1 MLAHKKFQG
10 RSLLAVA
17 AFNGDKDTFEAV
29 LTTMETHLDIQKVR
43 YRCLVCGAAHFRLNV
58 PPSLIAWRI
67 AVLLFLT
74 TIHFTVEPFC
84 GAKSSMILRPSSGSC
99 GKPTHEVKRVVGR

>member
-1 MLAHKKFQG
+1 MLAHKGFNG

-17 AFNGDKDTFEAV
+17 AFNGDKETFEVV
-29 LTTMETHLDIQKVR
+29 LITMVTRLDIQKVR
-43 YRCLVCGAAHFRLNV
+43 RRCLVCGAAHFRLNV

-67 AVLLFLT
+67 AVLLFAT
-74 TIHFTVEPFC
+74 TFHFMVQQFC
-84 GAKSSMILRPSSGSC
+84 GVLFSMILRLSSESS